1 MEENKIFIIF
11 NGISIYFYWWL
22 CFWGAST
29 GNYFIG
35 PIFTIIYF
43 IIHFIIIR
51 NKSKEIGYMSICIL
65 TGLVFESILYYNG
78 FLYYRGLI
86 TQKYSIVAPWVILLW
101 AGYAL
106 TVFHSFRW
114 IIGKYHIALLGGGI
128 LGPFIYISGSKI
140 GAISLTYD
148 FWISYFILMPLL
160 GLCALFLNYMSVKIN
175 E

>member
-1 MEENKIFIIF
+1 
-11 NGISIYFYWWL
+11 
-22 CFWGAST
+22 
-29 GNYFIG
+29 
-35 PIFTIIYF
+35 
-43 IIHFIIIR
+43 
-51 NKSKEIGYMSICIL
+51 
-65 TGLVFESILYYNG
+65 
-78 FLYYRGLI
+78 
-86 TQKYSIVAPWVILLW
+86 
-101 AGYAL
+101 
-106 TVFHSFRW
+106 VFHSFRW